1 VIVPNLYRQVVAL
14 DRNQHRSLRLKQA
27 PFKNLSRTAEMN
39 AAFVAAVEF
48 ADVSREYPIVFV
60 RAGKDAKTGEDLVA
74 PMAVLGLKQKEN
86 LYLLSEGRWRTP
98 YLPAVLRR
106 YPFAMAEAE
115 GDRRV
120 VCIDRDC
127 EDFSNSEG
135 EPLFGADGQPT
146 PLLADL
152 QNFLD
157 SFEQQVVRTRVFCAR
172 LLKADVL
179 REMRFDV
186 TMSDGNTLAVDGF
199 LSVDESRLAALPD
212 ADVLELQRTGMLAL
226 VHLQQASM
234 GLLRR
239 LVEWRSEAARPAI

>member
-1 VIVPNLYRQVVAL
+1 MIVPNLYRQVVAL

-27 PFKNLSRTAEMN
+27 PFKNLSRAAAMN

-60 RAGKDAKTGEDLVA
+60 RAGKDAKTGEELVA
-74 PMAVLGLKQKEN
+74 PMAVLGLAQNEN
-86 LYLLSEGRWRTP
+86 LYLQPEGRWRTP

-115 GDRRV
+115 GDRMV

-127 EDFSNSEG
+127 EDFSNTEG
-135 EPLFGADGQPT
+135 EPLFEADGQPT
-146 PLLADL
+146 PLLADM
-152 QNFLD
+152 QRFLD
-157 SFEQQVVRTRVFCAR
+157 SFEQEVVRTRVFCAR

-179 REMRFDV
+179 REMRFDA
-186 TMSDGNTLAVDGF
+186 TMSDGRTLAVDGF
-199 LSVDESRLAALPD
+199 LSIDEARLAALPD

-239 LVEWRSEAARPAI
+239 LVEWRSQAATAA